1 MFIQGLLSFWQGPP
15 TRAERF
21 SRNKITTI
29 ILRLNY
35 VYNECGLR
43 QCALVSGVPQHLSGA
58 LS

>member
-21 SRNKITTI
+21 SRNKITAI

-35 VYNECGLR
+35 DYNKYRLR
-43 QCALVSGVPQHLSGA
+43 RRALVSGVPQHPSGA
-58 LS
+58 PS